1 MSLIKYKFDDEV
13 DLFPL
18 ADLHFGD
25 ALCNLADFRAF
36 LSYIKEKDN
45 RFIICAGDLINN
57 NLLSSVGSP
66 FDDTI
71 KPGDQRRKIRKELQ
85 TVKDRILV
93 MTGGNHEYRTKK
105 TADIDI
111 TEEIADFLEVPY
123 SEDTAVLKLTVRDID
138 YFICVVHGSTGGRRP
153 GANLNN
159 IELLSL
165 NYQADIYIIGHSHK
179 LMAHKAVTFRPEGDD
194 LKEVVKLYCNTGGW
208 LNYGG
213 YARRRHYRPQAR
225 GCIQINLS
233 AEKKDFK
240 AII

>member
-1 MSLIKYKFDDEV
+1 MSLIKYRFDDEV

-66 FDDTI
+66 FDDII

-105 TADIDI
+105 SADIDI

-123 SEDTAVLKLTVRDID
+123 SEFQFLIGRLRTGIIEDI
-138 YFICVVHGSTGGRRP
+138 
-153 GANLNN
+153 
-159 IELLSL
+159 
-165 NYQADIYIIGHSHK
+165 
-179 LMAHKAVTFRPEGDD
+179 
-194 LKEVVKLYCNTGGW
+194 
-208 LNYGG
+208 
-213 YARRRHYRPQAR
+213 
-225 GCIQINLS
+225 
-233 AEKKDFK
+233 
-240 AII
+240 